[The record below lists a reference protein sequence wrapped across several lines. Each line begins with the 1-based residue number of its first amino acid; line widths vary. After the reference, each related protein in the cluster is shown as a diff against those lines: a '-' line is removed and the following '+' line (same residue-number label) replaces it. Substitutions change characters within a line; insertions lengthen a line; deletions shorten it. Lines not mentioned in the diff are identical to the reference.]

1 MMGTTQI
8 YLGSEIKLNISI
20 EPIGE
25 MTMDNYNFQV
35 EVFTSPKRKVT
46 VQKSELIRVDSNNYI
61 LPLDTSKLGV
71 GDLRCIITAYIP
83 DGDFEDQLRTEIGVF
98 CTGIIICNGVFKC

>member
-20 EPIGE
+20 EPIEG

-35 EVFTSPKRKVT
+35 EMFTSPKRKVT
-46 VQKSELIRVDSNNYI
+46 VQKSELIRIDSDNYLLI
-61 LPLDTSKLGV
+61 LDTSELGAGNLMCKV
-71 GDLRCIITAYIP
+71 TAYIP
-83 DGDFEDQLRTEIGVF
+83 DGDFEDQLRTEVDVF
-98 CTGIIICNGVFKC
+98 RTGITIC